1 MAMSKS
7 EVKRIF
13 VDMDGVL
20 ADFLTGCSAMI
31 GQPLTNDAKG
41 HSEYDKRKP
50 ELTNKRLFRNLP
62 PMVDMYELIAYI
74 KHTHLPWEI
83 LSAAGS
89 VNRELV
95 VYDKVK
101 WIGQYVDP
109 SIVVTC
115 TFNGR
120 QKAMFAKSG
129 SVLIDDVKANIDAW
143 EEAGG
148 IGILHVSAEDTIN
161 TLKALR
167 NPPSFH

>member
-1 MAMSKS
+1 MSKS

-20 ADFLTGCSAMI
+20 ADFISGCSKMI
-31 GQPLTNDAKG
+31 GQPLKNDAEG

-62 PMVDMYELIAYI
+62 PTVDMYELIAYI

-89 VNRELV
+89 INRELV
-95 VYDKVK
+95 VFDKTK
-101 WIGQYVDP
+101 WIEQYVDP

-120 QKAMFAKSG
+120 QKAMFAKKG
-129 SVLIDDVKANIDAW
+129 SVLIDDVEDNIDAW
-143 EEAGG
+143 EKAGG
-148 IGILHVSAEDTIN
+148 IGILHVSAENTIKA
-161 TLKALR
+161 LKLLR
-167 NPPSFH
+167 NPVSLH